1 MDQGIKFDKMPPA
14 AHKVKYELPEPEEA
28 KKPARRPGMG
38 PKPATAG
45 AKLPTVRQ
53 KKAPVDEMEF
63 VKNQNAMQPPVY
75 DVLVPAFGVTL
86 KEVGGRVKTSQDQ
99 RKGRRLMTRE
109 EYLRM
114 GGEPHAKSHIGF
126 GRSGVQE
133 SSMQSLIPE
142 VDETHNLERTNE

>member
-1 MDQGIKFDKMPPA
+1 MKKIARMQQDLKSKEFTYDHNGRIIMVQGIKFDKMPPT

-63 VKNQNAMQPPVY
+63 VKNQNALQPPVY

-86 KEVGGRVKTSQDQ
+86 KEVGGRVKTS
-99 RKGRRLMTRE
+99 
-109 EYLRM
+109 
-114 GGEPHAKSHIGF
+114 
-126 GRSGVQE
+126 
-133 SSMQSLIPE
+133 
-142 VDETHNLERTNE
+142 